1 MPSATDAAPSATT
14 DTASAAATEGRRT
27 VATEGRTVAPGD
39 RRTVATD
46 ARPATAN
53 RRVGRRAYV
62 LDTCVLLADPSALE
76 RFDEHEVVV
85 PLVVIEE
92 LDRKKTLLDDV
103 GRNARLA
110 LRAIEE
116 LRVVSGGGLHDPV
129 RLPSGGS
136 VRIESN
142 HVDVPLPPYL
152 DPKKADHRILCV
164 AMGLRGT
171 LVTKDA
177 ALRIK
182 ASQLGVT
189 VEDYR
194 GDTARTDE
202 HATGILDVEVDPN
215 VLDLLHRD
223 GKARIDSEVADL
235 TAVDGELWPNAC
247 LVLKAGR
254 SNSGLGRVIHV
265 DDDGAATLH
274 RVHGHRSAFGM
285 SPRDVRQTFAID
297 LLLDPD
303 VPCVSLMG
311 MAGTGKTFLA
321 LAAGLEQVVEAT
333 AYRRL
338 SVYRPLIAVGKQEVG
353 YLPGDLDE
361 KLAPWMAAVHDNL
374 YALLRRDD
382 SPASR
387 GSREHRVVQSTI
399 DGLIDRG
406 QLELAAITY
415 LRGRSITDEFVVV
428 DEAQNIELSALKVVL
443 TRMAAGSKVVF
454 CGDLGQ
460 VDNPY
465 ISPYGGMAALIEKMK
480 GSPLF
485 GHVTLS
491 KGVRSPL
498 AEYAATI
505 F

>member
-1 MPSATDAAPSATT
+1 MP
-14 DTASAAATEGRRT
+14 RT
-27 VATEGRTVAPGD
+27 LIDPRT
-39 RRTVATD
+39 
-46 ARPATAN
+46 
-53 RRVGRRAYV
+53 YV
-62 LDTCVLLADPSALE
+62 LDTCVLLADPNALL
-76 RFDEHEVVV
+76 RFEEHEVVL

-92 LDRKKTLLDDV
+92 LDRKKTALDEV
-103 GRNARLA
+103 GRNARMA
-110 LRAIEE
+110 LRQIEE
-116 LRVVSGGGLHDPV
+116 LRIASGGGLRDALE
-129 RLPSGGS
+129 LPSGGTL
-136 VRIESN
+136 RIESN
-142 HVDVPLPPYL
+142 HVDVALPAYL
-152 DPKKADHRILCV
+152 DKTKADHRILCV
-164 AMGLRGT
+164 AIGLQAT

-182 ASQLGVT
+182 GSQLGID

-194 GDTARTDE
+194 GDTVRVDE
-202 HATGILDVEVDPN
+202 HSTGILELDVDQV
-215 VLDLLHRD
+215 VLDALHRD
-223 GKARIDSEVADL
+223 GKAQIDAEVADL
-235 TAVDGELWPNAC
+235 SDHVDGLWANAC
-247 LVLKAGR
+247 LVLRAGR
-254 SNSGLGRVIHV
+254 SSSGLGRVLDI
-265 DDDGAATLH
+265 DDDGIASVH
-274 RVHGHRSAFGM
+274 RVQGHRQAFGM
-285 SPRDVRQTFAID
+285 APRDVRQTFAID

-321 LAAGLEQVVEAT
+321 LAAGLEQVLEAT

-338 SVYRPLIAVGKQEVG
+338 SVYRPLVAVGKQEVG

-374 YALLRRDD
+374 YALLRTD
-382 SPASR
+382 AGAAR
-387 GSREHRVVQSTI
+387 GTREHRQIQSTI
-399 DGLIDRG
+399 ESLVDRG

-443 TRMAAGSKVVF
+443 TRMAMGSKVVF

-498 AEYAATI
+498 AEHAATI

>member
-1 MPSATDAAPSATT
+1 MPAI
-14 DTASAAATEGRRT
+14 
-27 VATEGRTVAPGD
+27 
-39 RRTVATD
+39 D
-46 ARPATAN
+46 ARTF
-53 RRVGRRAYV
+53 V
-62 LDTCVLLADPSALE
+62 LDTCVLLADPDAIL
-76 RFDEHEVVV
+76 RFDEHDVVL

-92 LDRKKTLLDDV
+92 LDRKKTAMDDV
-103 GRNARLA
+103 GRNARAA
-110 LRAIEE
+110 LRTIET
-116 LRVVSGGGLHDPV
+116 LREVSGGGLRDAQP
-129 RLPSGGS
+129 LPSGGTL
-136 VRIESN
+136 RIESN

-152 DPKKADHRILCV
+152 DPNKADHRILAV
-164 AMGLRGT
+164 AIGLHGT
-171 LVTKDA
+171 LVTKDT

-182 ASQLGVT
+182 GSQLGVT
-189 VEDYR
+189 VEDYL
-194 GDTARTDE
+194 GDTARTEE
-202 HATGILDVEVDPN
+202 HTTGILELEVEAT
-215 VLDLLHRD
+215 VLDQLHRD
-223 GKARIDSEVADL
+223 GKVQIEEADL
-235 TAVDGELWPNAC
+235 DLEGAGVRTLWANAC
-247 LVLKAGR
+247 LVLRSGR
-254 SNSGLGRVIHV
+254 SSSGLGRVLDV
-265 DDDGAATLH
+265 DDDGLATVH
-274 RVHGHRSAFGM
+274 RVGGHRQVFGM
-285 SPRDVRQTFAID
+285 APRDVRQTFAID

-321 LAAGLEQVVEAT
+321 LAAGLEQVLEAT

-338 SVYRPLIAVGKQEVG
+338 SVYRPLIAVGRQEVG

-382 SPASR
+382 ASGR
-387 GSREHRVVQSTI
+387 SNGAREHRQIQSTI
-399 DGLIDRG
+399 ESLSDRG

-443 TRMAAGSKVVF
+443 TRMAQGSKVVF

-498 AEYAATI
+498 AEHAASI

>member
-1 MPSATDAAPSATT
+1 MPAESKT
-14 DTASAAATEGRRT
+14 
-27 VATEGRTVAPGD
+27 
-39 RRTVATD
+39 
-46 ARPATAN
+46 
-53 RRVGRRAYV
+53 YV
-62 LDTCVLLADPSALE
+62 LDTCVLLADPHALH
-76 RFDEHEVVV
+76 RFDEHDVVL

-92 LDRKKTLLDDV
+92 LDRKKTALDDV

-110 LRAIEE
+110 LRTVEE
-116 LRVVSGGGLHDPV
+116 LRAASGGGL
-129 RLPSGGS
+129 REAFGLPSGGTL
-136 VRIESN
+136 RIESN
-142 HVDVPLPPYL
+142 HVDVELPPYL
-152 DPKKADHRILCV
+152 DRTKADHRILSV
-164 AMGLRGT
+164 ALGLRGT

-182 ASQLGVT
+182 GSQLGVA

-194 GDTARTDE
+194 GDTARVEEQT
-202 HATGILDVEVDPN
+202 TGIVELDVEPH
-215 VLDLLHRD
+215 VLDDLHRD
-223 GKARIDSEVADL
+223 GKVQLDAEVADL
-235 TAVDGELWPNAC
+235 HQLPDGRLWANAC
-247 LVLKAGR
+247 LVLRAGR
-254 SNSGLGRVIHV
+254 SSSGLGRAIHL
-265 DDDGAATLH
+265 DDDGLATVH
-274 RVHGHRSAFGM
+274 RVPGHRQVFGM
-285 SPRDVRQTFAID
+285 APRDVRQTFAID
-297 LLLDPD
+297 LLLDPA

-321 LAAGLEQVVEAT
+321 LAAGLEQVLEAT

-338 SVYRPLIAVGKQEVG
+338 SVYRPLIAVGKQEIG

-374 YALLRRDD
+374 YALLRTDA
-382 SPASR
+382 PGSR
-387 GSREHRVVQSTI
+387 GAREHRQIQSTI
-399 DGLIDRG
+399 ESLVDRG

-415 LRGRSITDEFVVV
+415 LRGRSITDEFVIV

-498 AEYAATI
+498 AEHAAAI

>member
-1 MPSATDAAPSATT
+1 MPTPDLTTPAHDAP
-14 DTASAAATEGRRT
+14 EGRRT
-27 VATEGRTVAPGD
+27 F
-39 RRTVATD
+39 
-46 ARPATAN
+46 
-53 RRVGRRAYV
+53 V
-62 LDTCVLLADPSALE
+62 LDTCVLLADPDAIL
-76 RFDEHEVVV
+76 RFDEHDLVL

-92 LDRKKTLLDDV
+92 LDRKKTALDDV
-103 GRNARLA
+103 GRNARHA
-110 LRAIEE
+110 LRTIES
-116 LRVVSGGGLHDPV
+116 LRAANGGGLRSAQ
-129 RLPSGGS
+129 RLPSGGTL
-136 VRIESN
+136 RIESN

-152 DPKKADHRILCV
+152 EPTKPDHRILAV
-164 AMGLRGT
+164 AIGLGGT

-182 ASQLGVT
+182 GSQLGVP
-189 VEDYR
+189 VEDYLA
-194 GDTARTDE
+194 DTARVEE
-202 HATGILDVEVDPN
+202 HTTGIVELEVDHT
-215 VLDLLHRD
+215 VLDALHRD
-223 GKARIDSEVADL
+223 GKVVVAEEDL
-235 TAVDGELWPNAC
+235 DLEAAGVRRLWPNAC
-247 LVLKAGR
+247 LVLRAGR
-254 SNSGLGRVIHV
+254 SASGLGRVLHV
-265 DDDGAATLH
+265 DDDGDATVH
-274 RVHGHRSAFGM
+274 RVAGHKPIFGS

-321 LAAGLEQVVEAT
+321 LAAGLEQVLEAT

-338 SVYRPLIAVGKQEVG
+338 SVYRPLIAVGRQEVG

-374 YALLRRDD
+374 YALLRRDEG
-382 SPASR
+382 R
-387 GSREHRVVQSTI
+387 GRGTREHRQVQSTI
-399 DGLIDRG
+399 ESLSDRG

-465 ISPYGGMAALIEKMK
+465 ISPYGGMAALIEKMQ
-480 GSPLF
+480 GSELF

-498 AEYAATI
+498 AEHAATM

>member
-1 MPSATDAAPSATT
+1 MTSTASMPATPSAATV
-14 DTASAAATEGRRT
+14 ERRT
-27 VATEGRTVAPGD
+27 
-39 RRTVATD
+39 
-46 ARPATAN
+46 
-53 RRVGRRAYV
+53 YV
-62 LDTCVLLADPSALE
+62 LDTCVLLADPHALF
-76 RFDEHEVVV
+76 RFEEHDVVL

-92 LDRKKTLLDDV
+92 LDRKKSALDDV

-110 LRAIEE
+110 LRQIEQ
-116 LRVVSGGGLHDPV
+116 LRASSGAGLRDALP
-129 RLPSGGS
+129 LPSGGS
-136 VRIESN
+136 VRIEAN
-142 HVDVPLPPYL
+142 HVDTPLPSYL
-152 DPKKADHRILCV
+152 DRAQADHRILCV
-164 AMGLRGT
+164 AMAIGAT

-182 ASQLGVT
+182 GSQLGVA

-194 GDTARTDE
+194 GDTVRVEE
-202 HATGILDVEVDPN
+202 HTTGVVELEVDAG
-215 VLDLLHRD
+215 VLDRLHRD
-223 GKARIDSEVADL
+223 GKAQLDAELADL
-235 TAVDGELWPNAC
+235 SGVDELWPNAC
-247 LVLKAGR
+247 LVLRAGR
-254 SNSGLGRVIHV
+254 SSSGLARVTEV
-265 DDDGAATLH
+265 APDGTATLH
-274 RVHGHRSAFGM
+274 RVQGHRQVFGM
-285 SPRDVRQTFAID
+285 APRDVRQTFAID
-297 LLLDPD
+297 LLLDPE
-303 VPCVSLMG
+303 VPCVSVMG

-321 LAAGLEQVVEAT
+321 LAAGLEQVLEAT

-374 YALLRRDD
+374 YALLRTDT
-382 SPASR
+382 AGGR
-387 GSREHRVVQSTI
+387 GAREHRQVQSTI
-399 DGLIDRG
+399 ESLVDRG

-443 TRMAAGSKVVF
+443 TRMASGSKVVF

-485 GHVTLS
+485 GHVTLT

-498 AEYAATI
+498 AEHAATI